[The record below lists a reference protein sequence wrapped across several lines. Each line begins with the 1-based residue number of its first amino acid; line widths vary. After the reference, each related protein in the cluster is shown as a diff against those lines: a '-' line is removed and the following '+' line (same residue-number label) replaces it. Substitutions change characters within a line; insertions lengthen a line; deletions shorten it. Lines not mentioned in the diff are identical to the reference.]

1 MRIRKSL
8 CGALALIMGFSMLC
22 SACNKEEAKGGK
34 EPMPTFTVTEFR
46 GPIRLVSESVFSYL
60 EASPDAGVSNFLDG
74 DAMNRT
80 DRSKP
85 ISVSYTWENGAEPA
99 VQSANVEFS
108 LTEDFSV
115 IERTETF
122 KEGKSS
128 CAVYNLQTGAQY
140 YFRINVTLENGD
152 VITNQGGL
160 ETEKSPRMLFLDGGN
175 NARDIGGWKTE
186 SGKVIKQGVL
196 YRGSEIDGGK
206 NTGHVDFCLTTTGIA
221 QLRALGIKTDFDLRA
236 ESVKVSEYSV
246 LGEDVERTFYNAYH
260 YQSALTAEAAPTT
273 SKIFKDL
280 AKPEKYPVYLH
291 CTHGVDRAGTAVFIL
306 EALLGVSEDDLIRD
320 YELSAFYYNYA
331 HVHRNMNNG
340 GTIMGLLEE
349 LKKYEGES
357 LSAKTANF
365 LQSIGVTTEEIDS
378 IRKIFLG

>member
-22 SACNKEEAKGGK
+22 SACNKEETKGK
-34 EPMPTFTVTEFR
+34 EEPMPTFTVTEFR

-60 EASPDAGVSNFLDG
+60 EAIPDAGVSNFLDG
-74 DAMNRT
+74 NAMNRT

-85 ISVSYTWENGAEPA
+85 ISVSYTWENGAEPT

-206 NTGHVDFCLTTTGIA
+206 NTGHVDFCLTATGIE
-221 QLRALGIKTDFDLRA
+221 QLRALGIKTDFDLRS
-236 ESVKVSEYSV
+236 ESVKVSEHSV

-260 YQSALTAEAAPTT
+260 YQSALKAEAAPTT

-280 AKPEKYPVYLH
+280 
-291 CTHGVDRAGTAVFIL
+291 
-306 EALLGVSEDDLIRD
+306 
-320 YELSAFYYNYA
+320 
-331 HVHRNMNNG
+331 
-340 GTIMGLLEE
+340 
-349 LKKYEGES
+349 
-357 LSAKTANF
+357 
-365 LQSIGVTTEEIDS
+365 
-378 IRKIFLG
+378 